1 MNYGFPKSP
10 WAHPNGCPKYFVRD
24 RCLTAPKP
32 HMVDG
37 IYDMDPRR
45 RIRPGLVPMTNEFI
59 STITS
64 GDLTGA
70 LLGLYKARNTSMAI
84 KRLREI
90 IAS

>member
-45 RIRPGLVPMTNEFI
+45 RIRPGLVPMPDGFI
-59 STITS
+59 STIS
-64 GDLTGA
+64 SDELSRSLISLCKVRNA
-70 LLGLYKARNTSMAI
+70 NMLIEHLLG
-84 KRLREI
+84 
-90 IAS
+90 